1 MTMDADMAT
10 GVGTAT
16 EIPMKTA
23 LSTMDTPLTGMTN
36 TPVSKWTAKIN
47 ATRRWAGDEP
57 AQQFLTS
64 RIVVGDLMVLK
75 LAPNLRN

>member
-1 MTMDADMAT
+1 MTMDADMTT

-47 ATRRWAGDEP
+47 DTRLWAG
-57 AQQFLTS
+57 
-64 RIVVGDLMVLK
+64 G
-75 LAPNLRN
+75 